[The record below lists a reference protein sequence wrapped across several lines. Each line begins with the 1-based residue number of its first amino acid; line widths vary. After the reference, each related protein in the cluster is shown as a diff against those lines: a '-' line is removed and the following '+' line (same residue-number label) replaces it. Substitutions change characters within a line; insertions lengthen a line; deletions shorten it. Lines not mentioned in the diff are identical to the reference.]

1 MLQVQKIESQK
12 LALTEQEELKLKRR
26 GVQKERTLQRRQD
39 RSSKRTK
46 WELK

>member
-12 LALTEQEELKLKRR
+12 LELTEQAEIKLKRR
-26 GVQKERTLQRRQD
+26 EVQKERTLQRRQD

>member
-1 MLQVQKIESQK
+1 MLQVQKFESQK
-12 LALTEQEELKLKRR
+12 LELTEQEELKLKRR
-26 GVQKERTLQRRQD
+26 EVQKERTLQRRQY